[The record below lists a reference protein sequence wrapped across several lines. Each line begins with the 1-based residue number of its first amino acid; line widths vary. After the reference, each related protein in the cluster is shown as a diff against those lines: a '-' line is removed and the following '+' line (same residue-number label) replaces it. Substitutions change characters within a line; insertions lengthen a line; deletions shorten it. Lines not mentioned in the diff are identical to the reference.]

1 MGYQSAGSP
10 GRRILEGAE
19 EIKIF
24 GEPVAVRAEIKSINT
39 LSGHADREGLLEW
52 ITGFKE
58 KPRQVFV
65 VHGDDEVATG
75 FAMDLSE
82 KGYSAM
88 APFSGTRFDLA
99 TGKFIE
105 ITKGIPITKTA
116 KARIVSESYTKLK
129 LTTKRLQELVDA
141 STGLPNKDLDK
152 FTAELE
158 KLLSKYKV

>member
-1 MGYQSAGSP
+1 MRLKTALVS
-10 GRRILEGAE
+10 
-19 EIKIF
+19 
-24 GEPVAVRAEIKSINT
+24 
-39 LSGHADREGLLEW
+39 LLLLCPCALCY
-52 ITGFKE
+52 GQL
-58 KPRQVFV
+58 R
-65 VHGDDEVATG
+65 
-75 FAMDLSE
+75 FASVGGE